1 MTSPWEFLAFSKRQ
15 PLDCPETHSPL
26 NKRLTVYITMEWQ
39 GSNND
44 GPLSPKKKLHL
55 KAKGGSLSDKVQDVR
70 NDLKNARDISARNLL
85 ANLEKDNDNS
95 NDNSNRSDE
104 ESSVEEVMVIEEETT
119 EYVSEAECEEEII
132 EEEYYEE
139 VEEEE
144 EEVTDSEGSDLEPLP
159 PPIAIPKALQV
170 KDSSHKRESDDEED
184 DDDDEEEDDE
194 EEIPPAA
201 TRVVVTPAKV
211 KESPVT
217 QQPAQEAK
225 PPAASAAP
233 QPKSNLRPS
242 TIRGKSFEES
252 PPPKPT
258 VVPDEEEAEPTASPV
273 LESVAPVAPK
283 TPTNSS
289 VATVPASSFVTP
301 TKPPPAPTVVTAS
314 DDDLDENGRPK
325 VEWTKPDWTKNTK
338 LRATGKSAAGN
349 LAKPITNLPHM
360 GKENQDDTTILG
372 RSSHHREEE
381 EDQVAPAV
389 TTSPPA
395 SSTSFKTPTASNKA
409 KVTSAVTAA
418 VAPKSAPQVRKPPA
432 SVPVNHRNS
441 DDVDAAPPAI
451 AWEKP
456 DWAKKTVLRP
466 TDKSDKIK
474 SGQKLERPIG
484 GIKPVD

>member
-1 MTSPWEFLAFSKRQ
+1 
-15 PLDCPETHSPL
+15 
-26 NKRLTVYITMEWQ
+26 MEWQ

-70 NDLKNARDISARNLL
+70 NDLKNAKDISARNLL
-85 ANLEKDNDNS
+85 ANLEKDNDHSNENS
-95 NDNSNRSDE
+95 NNTDD

-119 EYVSEAECEEEII
+119 EYVSEAEEECEEEII

-139 VEEEE
+139 V

-170 KDSSHKRESDDEED
+170 KDSNHGRENSDDEDEEEEDDD
-184 DDDDEEEDDE
+184 DDDDEEEQVVVP
-194 EEIPPAA
+194 PPA
-201 TRVVVTPAKV
+201 VVTPAKRA
-211 KESPVT
+211 EEPLVT
-217 QQPAQEAK
+217 QHKPAQEAK
-225 PPAASAAP
+225 QTPSAAS

-242 TIRGKSFEES
+242 AIRGKSFEETPPS
-252 PPPKPT
+252 PKQPAV
-258 VVPDEEEAEPTASPV
+258 VVPDDDDEEEEDTDPTDSPV
-273 LESVAPVAPK
+273 VESAAPVTPK
-283 TPTNSS
+283 TPTSS
-289 VATVPASSFVTP
+289 YATVPASSFVTP
-301 TKPPPAPTVVTAS
+301 TKPPAPTVAAAVATNE
-314 DDDLDENGRPK
+314 DLDENGRPK

-360 GKENQDDTTILG
+360 GKKNQDDTTILS
-372 RSSHHREEE
+372 RSSHHHEEQ
-381 EDQVAPAV
+381 DQVAPAV
-389 TTSPPA
+389 TTSP

-409 KVTSAVTAA
+409 KVTSAVVTAA

-432 SVPVNHRNS
+432 AVVVVNRHAN
-441 DDVDAAPPAI
+441 DDNADAHALPPAI
-451 AWEKP
+451 GWEKP